1 MSDPTQVC
9 SIAIC
14 HNLLLLLLFLLLLLL
29 IILLYYYLSY
39 VVSHILDAIV

>member
-1 MSDPTQVC
+1 MC

-14 HNLLLLLLFLLLLLL
+14 HNLLLLLFLLLLLIL
-29 IILLYYYLSY
+29 ILLYYYLSY